1 MAKLFEITFD
11 AKPEEI
17 EVSYK
22 AFQNKYALRKRVIYT
37 FVYLIVLVLG
47 IDLIIKNPSS
57 IAGYIA
63 SGLSAGILLFNWIK
77 PITIRKKL
85 IKTLSELNDETYTM
99 SFYDAK
105 IEIETV
111 IDNSA
116 PTETVAITT
125 SGIYT
130 VEEGSE
136 AEKELAD
143 KPIETE
149 DIPKTVY
156 NLSETEICFSEKD
169 GLIMMFV
176 NRSYIHTIPK
186 RCLTNEQIKL
196 IEAYYTDKTLY

>member
-1 MAKLFEITFD
+1 MAKQFQITFN
-11 AKPEEI
+11 ATPEEI
-17 EVSYK
+17 EVAYK

-37 FVYLIVLVLG
+37 IVYLIVLVLG

-63 SGLSAGILLFNWIK
+63 SGLSAGILIFNWIK
-77 PITIRKKL
+77 PVTIRKRL
-85 IKTLSELNDETYTM
+85 IKTLSELNDENYTM
-99 SFYDAK
+99 SFYDTRL
-105 IEIETV
+105 EIETV

-136 AEKELAD
+136 AEKELSKEAP
-143 KPIETE
+143 KEE
-149 DIPKTVY
+149 EIPKTVY
-156 NLSETEICFSEKD
+156 NLSETEITFMEKD
-169 GLIMMFV
+169 ELIMMFV

-186 RCLTNEQIKL
+186 RCLSEEEIKL
-196 IEAYYTDKTLY
+196 IEAYYTDKALY

>member
-1 MAKLFEITFD
+1 MAKQFQITFD
-11 AKPEEI
+11 ATPEEI
-17 EVSYK
+17 EVAYK
-22 AFQNKYALRKRVIYT
+22 AFQNKYALRKRIIYT
-37 FVYLIVLVLG
+37 VVYLIVLVLG

-63 SGLSAGILLFNWIK
+63 SGLSAGILIFNWVK
-77 PITIRKKL
+77 PVTIRKKL

-99 SFYDAK
+99 SFYDTK
-105 IEIETV
+105 LEIETV

-125 SGIYT
+125 NGIYT

-136 AEKELAD
+136 AEKNLPEEEP
-143 KPIETE
+143 KSEE
-149 DIPKTVY
+149 IPKTVY
-156 NLSETEICFSEKD
+156 NLSETEITFAEKD

-186 RCLTNEQIKL
+186 RCLSEEEIKL
-196 IEAYYTDKTLY
+196 IEAYYTDKALY